1 MTQTSRLIL
10 TLSCAV
16 MMASCSV
23 KEKVIAPGQN
33 IHHDD
38 FEYSVQNVEKTD
50 NIGNVR
56 AHGVFYVVKFQVEN
70 RARRVDHRWT
80 NSIAYLIDEN
90 GTRHDNDTQAQQ
102 ELNRIQPFAYK
113 NDYVTPSGSTES
125 TMLVFDIPKT
135 VSQPYLQV
143 RGSLL
148 MGDVLDGDQYRKT
161 KVKLF

>member
-1 MTQTSRLIL
+1 MTLTTRLIL
-10 TLSCAV
+10 TLSCAA

-23 KEKVIAPGQN
+23 KEKVIAVGQN

-50 NIGNVR
+50 HVGDVR

-80 NSIAYLIDEN
+80 NSVAYLIDEI
-90 GTRHDNDTQAQQ
+90 GIRYDNEMQAQE

-113 NDYVTPSGSTES
+113 SDYVTPAGSTES
-125 TMLVFDIPKT
+125 TMLVFDVPKT

-143 RGSLL
+143 RGSIL
-148 MGDVLDGDQYRKT
+148 MGDVFDGDQYQKT